1 MYDFLKK
8 HVRVFQRVLV
18 LIFAEAIVV
27 QIGSDCQSSRKP
39 IASTSTLGY
48 VFSESFNSVLNVLWG

>member
-27 QIGSDCQSSRKP
+27 RIHGHREEAGGLQQPHFQRSSMP
-39 IASTSTLGY
+39 M
-48 VFSESFNSVLNVLWG
+48 